1 MAPRKRPRPKFL
13 DVLAEH
19 EARISWEQLEATD
32 LDEWLS
38 LSDST
43 QRELLRRAHEGELNR

>member
-1 MAPRKRPRPKFL
+1 MAPRKRPRPKLL
-13 DVLAEH
+13 DALAER

-32 LDEWLS
+32 LEEWLS

-43 QRELLRRAHEGELNR
+43 QRELLRRAHEAELNS